1 LTPAALCLCCP
12 CSANL
17 RCRGLDPMRIKAILG
32 FILLVFFFGVGGV
45 YIAVT
50 NARVI
55 DNLEK
60 ILALHQ
66 MEFLRD
72 NLFNKVKIIQSDL
85 YLTTTQHRTNIG
97 DFVEHGEALH
107 LAGESCSECHHA
119 EPTMHRLTHLRQGI
133 GVYLKKA
140 SRMYTFSANH
150 ARRNREE
157 ENASASGARLLEEI
171 DRLVL
176 ISADKISPKIANARQ
191 EVARMK
197 NILLGLVTVAPLIF
211 LVFTFLFVKRFST
224 SLSVLIGATEK
235 IKAGELTHTIDAQ
248 LPDEFNTLATA
259 FNEMA
264 VSLKKQCE
272 AVIAEQNRY
281 RILFESADDAIF
293 ILEGE
298 GEAAGRIIAANQSA
312 ATMHGY
318 TVDELCALSM
328 QDIDTLAS
336 AAQAPARIRDILA
349 GGRLEGLVEHRKK
362 DGTVFPVEVRA
373 GLLEIEGRKYIL
385 AFDRDVTAR
394 NQTEAALQR
403 SRQLAMVGQMA
414 AGLAHEIKNPLAGIK
429 VSMEVLLDELPLS
442 PEDKAIFTRT
452 IGEVQRIESLLKNLL
467 NYARAPRPVF
477 SRIDLNQQLENA
489 LRNTALLLNSPEYAA
504 TSRKGLQLARNL
516 DPGLPMILADPGQMQ
531 QVILNLLLNAMEATP
546 AGGTI
551 TVSTKPGRG
560 GTVEVVIGDT
570 GKGMSEEA
578 CGKVFQPF
586 YTTKP
591 KGSGLGLAITRRLVE
606 QHHGEI
612 EIVSVVG
619 QGTTVTIT
627 LPVEQTIE
635 DESP

>member
-1 LTPAALCLCCP
+1 
-12 CSANL
+12 
-17 RCRGLDPMRIKAILG
+17 MRIKAILG

-55 DNLEK
+55 NNLEK
-60 ILALHQ
+60 VLALHQ
-66 MEFLRD
+66 MEFFRD

-85 YLTTTQHRTNIG
+85 YLTTSQHRTNID

-107 LAGESCSECHHA
+107 LAGESCFECHHA

-133 GVYLKKA
+133 DGYLKKA
-140 SRMYTFSANH
+140 SRVYTFSANH

-157 ENASASGARLLEEI
+157 ENASASGVQLLEEI

-176 ISADKISPKIANARQ
+176 LSADRISPKIAKARQ

-197 NILLGLVTVAPLIF
+197 TILLGLVTVAPVIF
-211 LVFTFLFVKRFST
+211 LVFTFLFVKRFSS

-264 VSLKKQCE
+264 VSLKKQCDT
-272 AVIAEQNRY
+272 VVAEQNRY
-281 RILFESADDAIF
+281 RVLFESADDAIF
-293 ILEGE
+293 IMEGE
-298 GEAAGRIIAANQSA
+298 GEAAGRIIAANQAA

-318 TVDELCALSM
+318 TVDELCSLSI
-328 QDIDTLAS
+328 QDIDTVES
-336 AAQAPARIRDILA
+336 VAQAPARIRDILA
-349 GGRLEGLVEHRKK
+349 GGRLEALVEHRKK

-429 VSMEVLLDELPLS
+429 VSMEVLLDELVLS

-489 LRNTALLLNSPEYAA
+489 LRNTALLLNSPEYVA

-516 DPGLPMILADPGQMQ
+516 DPDLPMILADPGQMQ

-578 CGKVFQPF
+578 CAKAFQPF

-612 EIVSVVG
+612 EIASVAG
-619 QGTTVTIT
+619 QGTAVTIT
-627 LPVEQTIE
+627 LPVEQKIE

>member
-1 LTPAALCLCCP
+1 
-12 CSANL
+12 
-17 RCRGLDPMRIKAILG
+17 MRLKAILG
-32 FILLVFFFGVGGV
+32 FILLVFFFGIGGV

-60 ILALHQ
+60 VLALHQ

-85 YLTTTQHRTNIG
+85 YLTTSQHRTNIG

-107 LAGESCSECHHA
+107 LAGESCFTCHHA

-133 GVYLKKA
+133 DVYLKKA

-157 ENASASGARLLEEI
+157 GNASASGGQLLEEI

-176 ISADKISPKIANARQ
+176 LSADKISPKIANARQ

-197 NILLGLVTVAPLIF
+197 TILLGLVTVAPVIF
-211 LVFTFLFVKRFST
+211 LVFTFLFVKRFSS

-235 IKAGELTHTIDAQ
+235 IKAGELTHTIDEQ
-248 LPDEFNTLATA
+248 LPDEFNTLAVA

-264 VSLKKQCE
+264 VSLKKQCDT
-272 AVIAEQNRY
+272 VVAEQNRY
-281 RILFESADDAIF
+281 RVLFESADDAIF

-298 GEAAGRIIAANQSA
+298 GESAGRIIAANQA
-312 ATMHGY
+312 AAIMHGY
-318 TVDELCALSM
+318 TVDELRALYI
-328 QDIDTLAS
+328 QDLDTVES
-336 AAQAPARIRDILA
+336 AARAPARIREILA
-349 GGRLEGLVEHRKK
+349 GGRLESLVEHRRK

-373 GLLEIEGRKYIL
+373 GLLEIDGRKYIL
-385 AFDRDVTAR
+385 AFDRDVTVR

-429 VSMEVLLDELPLS
+429 VSMEVLMNELTLS
-442 PEDKAIFTRT
+442 PEDKAIFART
-452 IGEVQRIESLLKNLL
+452 VGEVQRIESLLKNLL
-467 NYARAPRPVF
+467 NYARTPKPVF
-477 SRIDLNQQLENA
+477 ARIDLNQQFENA
-489 LRNTALLLNSPEYAA
+489 MRNAALLLKSPEYAA
-504 TSRKGLQLARNL
+504 AKGKGLEFLRNL
-516 DPGLPMILADPGQMQ
+516 DPALPMILADPGQMQ

-546 AGGTI
+546 ADGTI
-551 TVSTKPGRG
+551 TVATRPGRG
-560 GTVEVVIGDT
+560 STVEVVIGDT
-570 GKGMSEEA
+570 GKGLSEET
-578 CGKVFQPF
+578 CVKIFQPF

-612 EIVSVVG
+612 EVASVLG
-619 QGTTVTIT
+619 QGTTFTIS
-627 LPVEQTIE
+627 LPVEQKIE
-635 DESP
+635 DESPC

>member
-1 LTPAALCLCCP
+1 
-12 CSANL
+12 
-17 RCRGLDPMRIKAILG
+17 MRIKAILG